1 VAAGQREARSR
12 GSVALSGGQLR
23 GDDAFQPTAE
33 LEIGWHGACA
43 GSGVLAELC
52 GNLDHVESCADGCV
66 ARSVGVVRLCGP
78 EIGHNAVLAND
89 EAICRREEVGGIRL
103 IRVHYP
109 ENAVYRDI
117 AGWTA
122 RSWAVK
128 GAQFSQYGKRFEPL

>member
-33 LEIGWHGACA
+33 LEISWHGACV

-78 EIGHNAVLAND
+78 EIGATPFSQTTK
-89 EAICRREEVGGIRL
+89 ICRHEEVAGVGGANSIFPP
-103 IRVHYP
+103 RVSS
-109 ENAVYRDI
+109 I
-117 AGWTA
+117 
-122 RSWAVK
+122 
-128 GAQFSQYGKRFEPL
+128 